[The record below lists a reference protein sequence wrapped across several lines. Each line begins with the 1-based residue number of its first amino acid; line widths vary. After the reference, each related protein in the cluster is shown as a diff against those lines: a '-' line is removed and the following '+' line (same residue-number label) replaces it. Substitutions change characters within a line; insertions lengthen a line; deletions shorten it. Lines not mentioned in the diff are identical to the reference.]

1 MGDTLRTI
9 SMAWSLV
16 HALVIFMILYEP
28 RLSRKGNVIATAIVM
43 GAIAAGNVVIFALYG
58 REVLSMLMTF
68 TVLLPSV
75 IFFYFMAKNRG
86 TRFVFTFCIVRT
98 VSLAIIIS
106 TAMVDIALFGDSGV
120 FSFVSRLILYPVVEI
135 FMGRWLRKIYHELQN
150 SLEHGWGWFAVE
162 CAICYLLLAVM
173 MNYPVFL
180 ADNIAYFPAV
190 AIALLLLPVIY
201 GTAFKSL
208 IAQKKALEHKT
219 REDIFHV
226 EKGHM
231 RDIITQADEIERR
244 VRIERHDLRHR
255 LRSILTMLEDGSIE
269 EAKEY
274 IRASS
279 SRYDGTRVEKLCQN
293 PILDAVL
300 STFFADAKKQGIEVR
315 SELAIPHE
323 LPVDAT
329 DLSIVFA
336 NALENA
342 INAASRLPEGERH
355 IKCRYKIGPHHM
367 IQISNTY
374 EGEVEFDERGY
385 PVSHEAEHGIGTRSI
400 AAFCERYGALLSYKA
415 EDGWFHVRI
424 ML

>member
-1 MGDTLRTI
+1 
-9 SMAWSLV
+9 MAWSLV

-43 GAIAAGNVVIFALYG
+43 GAIVAGNVVIFALYG

-120 FSFVSRLILYPVVEI
+120 FSFVSRLILYP
-135 FMGRWLRKIYHELQN
+135 HELQN

-201 GTAFKSL
+201 GTAFRSL

-355 IKCRYKIGPHHM
+355 IKCRYKIGPRHM

>member
-1 MGDTLRTI
+1 
-9 SMAWSLV
+9 MAWSLV

-106 TAMVDIALFGDSGV
+106 TAMVDIAIFGDSGV
-120 FSFVSRLILYPVVEI
+120 FSFVSRLILYPVIEI
-135 FMGRWLRKIYHELQN
+135 FMSRWLRKIYHELQN

-162 CAICYLLLAVM
+162 CAICYLLLVVM

-190 AIALLLLPVIY
+190 AIALLLLPIIY

-255 LRSILTMLEDGSIE
+255 LRSILTMLENGSIE

-355 IKCRYKIGPHHM
+355 IKCRYKIGPRHM

>member
-1 MGDTLRTI
+1 
-9 SMAWSLV
+9 MAWSLV

-28 RLSRKGNVIATAIVM
+28 RLSKRSTIIWTAIVM
-43 GAIAAGNVVIFALYG
+43 GAIAAGNIVIFALYG
-58 REVLSMLMTF
+58 REVLSMLMTL
-68 TVLLPSV
+68 TVLVPSV
-75 IFFYFMAKNRG
+75 IFFYFMARNRG
-86 TRFVFTFCIVRT
+86 SRFVFTFCIVRT
-98 VSLAIIIS
+98 LSLAVIIS
-106 TAMVDIALFGDSGV
+106 TAMVDIAFFGDSGI
-120 FSFVSRLILYPVVEI
+120 FSFVARLIIYPVIEI
-135 FMGRWLRKIYHELQN
+135 FLGRWLRKTYQELQN
-150 SLEHGWGWFAVE
+150 SFKNGWGWFAAE
-162 CAICYLLLAVM
+162 CAICYLLLIVM
-173 MNYPVFL
+173 TNYPVFL
-180 ADNIAYFPAV
+180 ADNTAYFPAV
-190 AIALLLLPVIY
+190 ALVLLLLPVIY

-208 IAQKKALEHKT
+208 ITQKKRLDHKT

-226 EKGHM
+226 EQGHM
-231 RDIITQADEIERR
+231 RDIITKADEIERR

-279 SRYDGTRVEKLCQN
+279 SRYDDTRVEKLCQN

-300 STFFADAKKQGIEVR
+300 STFFAEAKRQGIEVA
-315 SELAIPHE
+315 SELAIPSD

-342 INAASRLPEGERH
+342 INATSRLPEGERH
-355 IKCRYKIGPHHM
+355 IKCRYKIGPRHM

-374 EGEVEFDERGY
+374 AGEVEFDERGY

-400 AAFCERYGALLSYKA
+400 AAFCERHGALLSYKA
-415 EDGWFHVRI
+415 EGGWFHVRI
-424 ML
+424 MLG